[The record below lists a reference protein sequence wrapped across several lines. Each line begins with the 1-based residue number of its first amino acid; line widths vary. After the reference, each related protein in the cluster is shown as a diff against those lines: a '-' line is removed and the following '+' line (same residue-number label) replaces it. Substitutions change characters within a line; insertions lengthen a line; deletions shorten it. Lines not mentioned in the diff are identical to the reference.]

1 MAKSFRCQS
10 WCQFG
15 RAESM
20 KVRIGDEKWKETP
33 LRHCGLHNVMSHIT
47 TPHRCGSLDDVL
59 RDFRVQW
66 EPSRFPNFS

>member
-33 LRHCGLHNVMSHIT
+33 LRHCGLHNVDESHHHAT
-47 TPHRCGSLDDVL
+47 QVRQSRRCVA
-59 RDFRVQW
+59 
-66 EPSRFPNFS
+66 RFPRTMGALTIS